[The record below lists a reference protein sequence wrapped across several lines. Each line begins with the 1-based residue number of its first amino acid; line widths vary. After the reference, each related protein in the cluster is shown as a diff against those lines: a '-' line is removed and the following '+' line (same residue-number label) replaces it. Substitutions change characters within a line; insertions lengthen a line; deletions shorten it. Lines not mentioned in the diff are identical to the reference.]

1 MRNNL
6 GLQKVLVAVV
16 GIVWC
21 LEGLVVEPVTTHPLV
36 NATLEVREMVRDESI
51 STYDREYAN
60 IVKFIVS
67 WDFLVSVGDHSA

>member
-1 MRNNL
+1 M
-6 GLQKVLVAVV
+6 
-16 GIVWC
+16 
-21 LEGLVVEPVTTHPLV
+21 EPVTTHPLV
-36 NATLEVREMVRDESI
+36 NATLEVREMVIDESI